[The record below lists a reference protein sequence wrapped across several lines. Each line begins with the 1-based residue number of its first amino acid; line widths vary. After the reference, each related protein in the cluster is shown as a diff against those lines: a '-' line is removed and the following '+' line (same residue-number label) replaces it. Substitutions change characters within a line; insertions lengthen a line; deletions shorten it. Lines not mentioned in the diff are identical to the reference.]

1 MSIAAH
7 GSQESIDFTIKETT
21 ATNGILTSLSL
32 SKHIAITPDPSVFF
46 HWLTKSIKWDVIEIT
61 ALVVQYKSKG
71 IGVQVPRCKFS
82 VIWTNIGA

>member
-32 SKHIAITPDPSVFF
+32 SKHIAVTPDPSVFF
-46 HWLTKSIKWDVIEIT
+46 HWLTKSIKWDVTEIT
-61 ALVVQYKSKG
+61 ALVVHYKSKDT
-71 IGVQVPRCKFS
+71 GVQVPRCKFS
-82 VIWTNIGA
+82 IMRTSTGT